1 MELVT
6 PGIGLIFWMTIAF
19 GLVLWVLAKYAWKP
33 IMNAIEERERNIDN
47 ALQQAEMAKKEIE
60 TFRVNNQELIN
71 QARIERDN
79 MLRETVQLKEK
90 IMLEA
95 KEKAAQESEKLI
107 QKTRDQL
114 ELEKK
119 AVIADLKCQ
128 VGKLSIEIAEKLLER
143 EMQDKE
149 THREYLEEL
158 IKEVKLN

>member
-33 IMNAIEERERNIDN
+33 IMNAIEERERTIDN
-47 ALQQAEMAKKEIE
+47 ALQQAELARKEIE
-60 TFRVNNQELIN
+60 TFKVNNQELIN
-71 QARIERDN
+71 QAKIERDN
-79 MLRETVQLKEK
+79 ILNETVQLKEK
-90 IMLEA
+90 LMQEA
-95 KEKAAQESEKLI
+95 KEKAALESEKLI
-107 QKTRDQL
+107 QKTREQL

-119 AVIADLKCQ
+119 AVIADLKSQ

-143 EMQDKE
+143 EMKDKE

-158 IKEVKLN
+158 MKEVKLN

>member
-107 QKTRDQL
+107 QKTREQL

-119 AVIADLKCQ
+119 AVIADLKSQ

-143 EMQDKE
+143 EMKDKE

>member
-119 AVIADLKCQ
+119 AVIADLKSQ

-143 EMQDKE
+143 EMKDKE